1 MNISQNLN
9 VKDVM
14 TRGVIT
20 VPLNTSVRD
29 IAKILVESHVHCVCV
44 TDEFGE
50 IAGIVSVMDVIKAFN
65 RDINKVTAEDIMSDK
80 VVTISGEDYV
90 GKAVD
95 VMVKR
100 KIHYIVVIALEEDH
114 KDSVLSLP
122 KRPVG
127 ILSVTDIIKLMAKD

>member
-1 MNISQNLN
+1 MSISQNLK

-20 VPLNTSVRD
+20 MSLNTSVKD
-29 IAKILVESHVHCVCV
+29 IAKIIVESHVQSVCV

-50 IAGIVSVMDVIKAFN
+50 IAGIVSGMDVIKAFN
-65 RDINKVTAEDIMSDK
+65 RDINKVTVEEIMSDK

-90 GKAVD
+90 GKVVD
-95 VMVKR
+95 IMVKR
-100 KIHYIVVIALEEDH
+100 KFHHIVIVLEEDY

>member
-1 MNISQNLN
+1 MSISQNLN

-20 VPLNTSVRD
+20 MSLNTSVKD
-29 IAKILVESHVHCVCV
+29 IAKIIVESHVHGVCV

-50 IAGIVSVMDVIKAFN
+50 IAGIVSEMDIIKAFN
-65 RDINKVTAEDIMSDK
+65 RDINKVTAEEIMSDK

-90 GKAVD
+90 EKAVD

-100 KIHYIVVIALEEDH
+100 KIHRILVVLGEDR

-127 ILSVTDIIKLMAKD
+127 ILSLTDVIKLMAKD

>member
-1 MNISQNLN
+1 MSISQNLK

-20 VPLNTSVRD
+20 MSLNTSVKD
-29 IAKILVESHVHCVCV
+29 IAKIIVESHVQSVCV

-50 IAGIVSVMDVIKAFN
+50 ITGIVSGMDVIKAFN
-65 RDINKVTAEDIMSDK
+65 RDINKVTVEEIMSDK

-90 GKAVD
+90 GKVVD
-95 VMVKR
+95 IMVKR
-100 KIHYIVVIALEEDH
+100 KFHHIVIVLEEDY

>member
-1 MNISQNLN
+1 MSISQNLN

-20 VPLNTSVRD
+20 MSLNTSVKD
-29 IAKILVESHVHCVCV
+29 IAKIIVESHVQSVCV

-50 IAGIVSVMDVIKAFN
+50 IVGIVSKMDVIKAFN
-65 RDINKVTAEDIMSDK
+65 RDLNKVTAEEIMSDK

-100 KIHYIVVIALEEDH
+100 KIHRIIIVLEEDR